1 MLRRSLMSTLVSI
14 LREQLLTFDA
24 DKFVAAVKKLIKDG
38 CNATEVVNA
47 LTEVLKGIGQK
58 FENGELF
65 LVHLVTAGD
74 MAKRATSE
82 VLEPLLKT
90 ASAERNV
97 IGKIVIG
104 TVAGDI
110 HDIGKSIVAT
120 MLFSAGFE
128 VIDIGKDVPVEEF
141 VSKAKE
147 TNADIVAMS
156 ALLTTTLPAQRD
168 VIQAL
173 KKAGLRTRVKVLVGG
188 APATAKWAEE
198 IGADG
203 YGEDPMEA
211 VRVAK
216 KLLGVNE

>member
-1 MLRRSLMSTLVSI
+1 VNTLVSI
-14 LREQLLTFDA
+14 LREQMLTFDA
-24 DKFVAAVKKLIKDG
+24 DKFVGVVKKLIKDD

-47 LTEVLKGIGQK
+47 LTDVLKEIGQK

-90 ASAERNV
+90 AGGERKV

-147 TNADIVAMS
+147 TNADMVAMS
-156 ALLTTTLPAQRD
+156 ALLTSTLPAQRD
-168 VIQAL
+168 VVEAL

-216 KLLGVNE
+216 RLLGVDE

>member
-1 MLRRSLMSTLVSI
+1 MSALVSI
-14 LREQLLTFDA
+14 LREQLLAFDA
-24 DKFVAAVKKLIKDG
+24 DKFTDVVKKLIKDG
-38 CNATEVVNA
+38 FNATEVINA
-47 LTEVLKGIGQK
+47 LTEVLKEVGQK

-74 MAKRATSE
+74 IAKRATSE

-90 ASAERNV
+90 ASGERKV
-97 IGKIVIG
+97 MGKIVIG

-141 VSKAKE
+141 VSKARE
-147 TNADIVAMS
+147 TKADIVAMS

-168 VIQAL
+168 VINAL
-173 KKAGLRTRVKVLVGG
+173 KKAGLRARVKVLVGG

-216 KLLGVNE
+216 KLLGVNQ

>member
-1 MLRRSLMSTLVSI
+1 MSTLVSI

-24 DKFVAAVKKLIKDG
+24 DKFVEVVKKLIKDG
-38 CNATEVVNA
+38 FSATEVANA
-47 LTEVLKGIGQK
+47 LTEVLKEIGRR

-65 LVHLVTAGD
+65 LVHLVAAGD
-74 MAKRATSE
+74 VAKRATSE

-90 ASAERNV
+90 ASGERKV

-110 HDIGKSIVAT
+110 HDIGKSIVAI

-128 VIDIGKDVPVEEF
+128 VIDVGKDVPVEEF
-141 VSKAKE
+141 VSKTKE

-168 VIQAL
+168 VIEAL

-211 VRVAK
+211 VRIAK
-216 KLLGVNE
+216 RLLGVNE

>member
-1 MLRRSLMSTLVSI
+1 MNTLVSI
-14 LREQLLTFDA
+14 LREQMLTFDA
-24 DKFVAAVKKLIKDG
+24 DKFVGVVKKLIKDD

-47 LTEVLKGIGQK
+47 LTDVLKEIGQK

-90 ASAERNV
+90 AGGERKV

-147 TNADIVAMS
+147 TNADMVAMS
-156 ALLTTTLPAQRD
+156 ALLTSTLPAQRD
-168 VIQAL
+168 VVEAL

-216 KLLGVNE
+216 RLLGVDE

>member
-1 MLRRSLMSTLVSI
+1 MLM
-14 LREQLLTFDA
+14 FDA
-24 DKFVAAVKKLIKDG
+24 DKFVGVVKKLIKDD

-47 LTEVLKGIGQK
+47 LTEVLKEIGQK

-90 ASAERNV
+90 AGGERKV

-147 TNADIVAMS
+147 TNADMVAMS

-168 VIQAL
+168 VIEAL

-216 KLLGVNE
+216 RLLGVNE

>member
-1 MLRRSLMSTLVSI
+1 MSALVSI
-14 LREQLLTFDA
+14 LREQLLVFDA
-24 DKFVAAVKKLIKDG
+24 DKFTDVVKKLIKDG
-38 CNATEVVNA
+38 FNATEVINA
-47 LTEVLKGIGQK
+47 LTEVLKEVGQK

-65 LVHLVTAGD
+65 LIHLVTAGD
-74 MAKRATSE
+74 IAKRATSE

-90 ASAERNV
+90 ASGERKV
-97 IGKIVIG
+97 MGKIVIG

-147 TNADIVAMS
+147 TKADIVAMS

-168 VIQAL
+168 VINAL

-216 KLLGVNE
+216 KLLGVNQ

>member
-1 MLRRSLMSTLVSI
+1 MSALVSI
-14 LREQLLTFDA
+14 LREHLLAFDA
-24 DKFVAAVKKLIKDG
+24 DKFTDVVKKLIKDG
-38 CNATEVVNA
+38 FNATEVINA
-47 LTEVLKGIGQK
+47 LTEVLKEVGQK

-74 MAKRATSE
+74 IAKRATSE

-90 ASAERNV
+90 ASGERKV
-97 IGKIVIG
+97 MGKIVIG

-147 TNADIVAMS
+147 TKADIVAMS

-168 VIQAL
+168 VIEAL

-216 KLLGVNE
+216 RLLGVNQ